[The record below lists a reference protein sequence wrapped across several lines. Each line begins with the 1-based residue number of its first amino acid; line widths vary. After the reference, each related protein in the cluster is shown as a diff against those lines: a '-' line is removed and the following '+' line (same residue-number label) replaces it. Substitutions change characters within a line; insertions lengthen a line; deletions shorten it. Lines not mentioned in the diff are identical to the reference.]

1 MTRLTDMTD
10 VLSGARRRATRDSDE
25 FAQLVDGG
33 RVRAGSDQSSLAPL
47 VGLARALAPAEH
59 LPEPGF
65 RTALRAQLVAEAAV
79 RVPALPAQ
87 RSPERARPTAP
98 RWRSAVAAVAVA
110 SAVTGVG
117 ATAAS
122 SQALPGDS
130 LYGLKLRVE
139 SIQLSIADSDLERG
153 RELLEQ
159 AETRLDEAERLA
171 AAGSARRD
179 LSRTLTQMDAAA
191 TAGAAELIESYQET
205 GDPQPML
212 LLARFVERQQP
223 RLLTLSVGLDPELR
237 ARVLRTIDT
246 LSAVGNAAGAVL
258 SPPASGTGEAVGLPG
273 RARVDGQ
280 AVGRSAGLAGRGALP
295 PSAATGPATTSSTTS
310 VGTSLGTSL
319 SSGSD
324 GSGDATA
331 GDSPVAAVP
340 SVPSVTA
347 VPDLP
352 AVPSLTTAPQPQPQ
366 LVVPQPSVAEAP
378 APTVEPLA
386 TPVLPCV
393 AVPPA
398 ISC

>member
-33 RVRAGSDQSSLAPL
+33 RVRTGSDQSSLAPL

-65 RTALRAQLVAEAAV
+65 RAALRAQLVAEAAV

-87 RSPERARPTAP
+87 RSPARARPTAAP

-179 LSRTLTQMDAAA
+179 LSRTLTQIDAAA

-223 RLLTLSVGLDPELR
+223 RLLTLSGRLDPELR

-258 SPPASGTGEAVGLPG
+258 SPPSSGTGEAVS
-273 RARVDGQ
+273 
-280 AVGRSAGLAGRGALP
+280 RSARLAGRGALA
-295 PSAATGPATTSSTTS
+295 PSAAT
-310 VGTSLGTSL
+310 
-319 SSGSD
+319 
-324 GSGDATA
+324 A
-331 GDSPVAAVP
+331 GDFPVAAEP
-340 SVPSVTA
+340 SIPSVTA

-352 AVPSLTTAPQPQPQ
+352 AVPSLTAA
-366 LVVPQPSVAEAP
+366 PQPSVAEAP
-378 APTVEPLA
+378 APTVA
-386 TPVLPCV
+386 TELLPAPTVLPCV
-393 AVPPA
+393 PLPPA
-398 ISC
+398 TSC

>member
-10 VLSGARRRATRDSDE
+10 VLSGASRRATRDSDE
-25 FAQLVDGG
+25 FARLVDGG

-47 VGLARALAPAEH
+47 VGLARALSPAEH

-65 RTALRAQLVAEAAV
+65 RAALRAQLVAEAAV

-87 RSPERARPTAP
+87 RSPERTRATAP
-98 RWRSAVAAVAVA
+98 RWRSAVAALAVA

-117 ATAAS
+117 AAAAS
-122 SQALPGDS
+122 SQALPGDT

-139 SIQLSIADSDLERG
+139 AIQLSIADSDLERG

-159 AETRLDEAERLA
+159 AEARLGEAERLA
-171 AAGSARRD
+171 AASGTSSMSASTRD
-179 LSRTLTQMDAAA
+179 ELARTLAAMDAAA
-191 TAGAAELIESYQET
+191 TAGAAALVESYEET
-205 GDPQPML
+205 GDPESML
-212 LLARFVERQQP
+212 LLARFVDRQQL
-223 RLLTLSVGLDPELR
+223 RLQDLSVRLDPGLR
-237 ARVLRTIDT
+237 ARLQRTVDT
-246 LSAVGNAAGAVL
+246 LAAVGGAADAVL
-258 SPPASGTGEAVGLPG
+258 TPIASGTGEA
-273 RARVDGQ
+273 
-280 AVGRSAGLAGRGALP
+280 
-295 PSAATGPATTSSTTS
+295 ATTSSTTS
-310 VGTSLGTSL
+310 FGTSVGTSS

-324 GSGDATA
+324 GRGDATA

-352 AVPSLTTAPQPQPQ
+352 AVPSLTTAPQPQLVVPQ
-366 LVVPQPSVAEAP
+366 LVVPLPSVAEAP